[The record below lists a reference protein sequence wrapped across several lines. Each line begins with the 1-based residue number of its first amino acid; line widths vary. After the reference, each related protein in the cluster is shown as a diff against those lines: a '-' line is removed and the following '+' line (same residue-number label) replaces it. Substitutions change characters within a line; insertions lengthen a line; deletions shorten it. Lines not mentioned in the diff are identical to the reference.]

1 MNWFILVCICFAI
14 AALVFFMV
22 KFEGSRIVIGV
33 LLGVGLLGITGFS
46 MYNVNTY
53 YSASGGIFGVIK
65 NVFKKPEVEVVKTVD
80 SAEFNFKNIVMKQ
93 TYADD
98 ENNYSLMLKSEELF
112 KLDLTKDYFV
122 YINSTP
128 VSAALL
134 NNSISAEFENA
145 FETSDYMFKDT
156 LKFELFFYD
165 NYTNIKL
172 STNGGKKAYGYWL
185 SYFEKNNLKIKVQGL
200 EENYT
205 GGNFEE
211 EFKKFKLV
219 NFSLNFSDY
228 DDNSNFIM
236 SYRIYAGT
244 KIERVPKTPT
254 RSKYTFLG
262 WSLDGENVLD
272 PNNIIINKNTTFI
285 AVWQAHDFSVNF
297 NLHNGAV
304 QLENSVIT
312 ENTQINTKY
321 NEKILIN
328 AASKDNYT
336 FDYYIFSNSDEVN
349 GKTLIVSDASLNM
362 TPEEIFKALYNIE
375 IGTEGEEVPNFDSLT
390 IDVIWNPDSINMR
403 TSSDTDLM
411 IFISKEIGASP
422 NANPY
427 TWTTEGFIRTMYEK
441 LNAVSSDS
449 LSLNAVM
456 QNVMMQIDEEYNT
469 SYSNSLNASTTN
481 REFLQYVYLAITENG
496 GDN

>member
-1 MNWFILVCICFAI
+1 MNWFYLVLIILGVATLI
-14 AALVFFMV
+14 FFFT

-33 LLGVGLLGITGFS
+33 ILGVGLLGITGFS
-46 MYNVNTY
+46 VYNVNTY

-112 KLDLTKDYFV
+112 KLDLTKDYLV

-134 NNSISAEFENA
+134 NNSISAEFENV
-145 FETSDYMFKDT
+145 FETADYKFSDT

-165 NYTNIKL
+165 NYTNVKL

-200 EENYT
+200 EEKYT

-254 RSKYTFLG
+254 RNKYTFLG
-262 WSLDGENVLD
+262 WSTDGQNILDMD
-272 PNNIIINKNTTFI
+272 NIMINGDTTFL

-297 NLHNGAV
+297 YLHDGAV

-328 AASKDNYT
+328 AVNKDNST
-336 FDYYIFSNSDEVN
+336 FDYYILANSDEVN

-362 TPEEIFKALYNIE
+362 TPEEIFNSLYDVE
-375 IGTEGEEVPNFDSLT
+375 LGTEGVEVPNFDSLT
-390 IDVIWNPDSINMR
+390 IDVIWRPDSINMR
-403 TSSDTDLM
+403 TSSDNDLM
-411 IFISKEIGASP
+411 IYVSKEIGVSP

-427 TWTTEGFIRTMYEK
+427 I
-441 LNAVSSDS
+441 
-449 LSLNAVM
+449 
-456 QNVMMQIDEEYNT
+456 
-469 SYSNSLNASTTN
+469 
-481 REFLQYVYLAITENG
+481 
-496 GDN
+496 